1 MKHTDVHVVAL
12 IPAKTDST
20 RLTKKNLQKVNG
32 KTLLEHSID
41 YALSSEYIKDII
53 VSTESDEV
61 RKICETYDI
70 LENDFDNTELG
81 SSILTQ
87 HIHVY
92 NRPKSL
98 LRDAEVSDVYVDIF
112 QNQFTENSEW
122 GIPQN
127 ATHVVALQPDH
138 PDRTKNLDE
147 MIDYFID
154 NTYDDLI
161 TVDSS
166 GTRNGSVRI
175 TKAQYVM
182 EGTISRRIG
191 SVLDDCTNIHSN
203 EDLKRAESNM
213 SITKNNQEFKT
224 QEEQVVE
231 EHRLYPFE
239 KEGSY
244 SFNGGDNNE

>member
-87 HIHVY
+87 HIHNKY
-92 NRPKSL
+92 
-98 LRDAEVSDVYVDIF
+98 
-112 QNQFTENSEW
+112 T
-122 GIPQN
+122 
-127 ATHVVALQPDH
+127 T
-138 PDRTKNLDE
+138 
-147 MIDYFID
+147 
-154 NTYDDLI
+154 NT
-161 TVDSS
+161 
-166 GTRNGSVRI
+166 
-175 TKAQYVM
+175 
-182 EGTISRRIG
+182 
-191 SVLDDCTNIHSN
+191 
-203 EDLKRAESNM
+203 
-213 SITKNNQEFKT
+213 FKT
-224 QEEQVVE
+224 
-231 EHRLYPFE
+231 
-239 KEGSY
+239 K
-244 SFNGGDNNE
+244 